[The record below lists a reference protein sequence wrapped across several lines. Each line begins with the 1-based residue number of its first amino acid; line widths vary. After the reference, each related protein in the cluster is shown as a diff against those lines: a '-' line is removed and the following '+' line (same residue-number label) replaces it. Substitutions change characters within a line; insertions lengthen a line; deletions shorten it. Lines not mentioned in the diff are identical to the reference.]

1 MNERTDRTLFP
12 ISLSVLA
19 IHALLILYMSFFI
32 PSTLKPEPKRER
44 LLVKTIKLSN
54 ERTFNPPKAQI
65 APPEPIAEAPTP
77 IETAPEPIIE
87 IEPLVEPTP
96 EPEIIKPEPIP
107 EPEPAPKPKPISP
120 PKPKAPPKP
129 IVKKTPPKPTPQ
141 KKPPAP
147 VKNPA
152 PPKPIAKKT
161 PPKPATPPP
170 PPAPPKPDPEIAR
183 RQEQRQA
190 LLAQA
195 RSAIGKVDTKKGRI
209 TGSSLEKIT
218 LPSQMGELS
227 TETLA
232 IMTDAGLSKRESS
245 YRDEIAARLSR
256 MLNLP
261 EVGVV
266 NLKLTLNRDGKVI
279 SVKITSAENAKN
291 KSHIEKTLP
300 NIKFPS
306 FGDNFPNESSYTFS
320 ISLTADVK

>member
-65 APPEPIAEAPTP
+65 APPEPIAEAPTL

-87 IEPLVEPTP
+87 PEPLVEPTP

-152 PPKPIAKKT
+152 PPKLIAKKT

-227 TETLA
+227 IETLS
-232 IMTDAGLSKRESS
+232 ITTSAGLSARELS
-245 YRDEIAARLSR
+245 YRDEIARRLR
-256 MLNLP
+256 LMLRLP

-266 NLKLTLNRDGKVI
+266 KLKLTLNRQGKVTAVNILSSENGTNKAHINKILPTI
-279 SVKITSAENAKN
+279 S
-291 KSHIEKTLP
+291 
-300 NIKFPS
+300 FPT
-306 FGDNFPNESSYTFS
+306 FGDNFPNESDYTFS
-320 ISLTADVK
+320 ITLSSE